1 MKLNLLVFSTLLLII
16 SATQLQLDPSY
27 SFLSLS
33 EDSLSSALSSLD
45 SWIQW
50 KNSYSR
56 FDRHLHEIPNK
67 LVPETEGYQE
77 GIIMQSWWAMILV
90 LIEILG
96 LSGFLVLHFKEDDQ
110 EDQGI
115 AKVPRDIRY
124 TPGTL
129 TLVSFVLFFTGG
141 LTLLIADG
149 SIRELTEKAVE
160 ITAESVMNT
169 SKVVSEMKHDLVN
182 MNMVAGI

>member
-1 MKLNLLVFSTLLLII
+1 MKLNLLVFSTLLMII
-16 SATQLQLDPSY
+16 SANQLQLDPSY
-27 SFLSLS
+27 SFLSLA
-33 EDSLSSALSSLD
+33 EDSLSSSLSSLD
-45 SWIQW
+45 SWISW

-67 LVPETEGYQE
+67 LVPETEDYLE

-96 LSGFLVLHFKEDDQ
+96 LSGFLMLHFKETNK
-110 EDQGI
+110 ENEEV
-115 AKVPRDIRY
+115 AKFPRDIRW

-141 LTLLIADG
+141 LALLIADG
-149 SIRELTEKAVE
+149 SIREMTEKAVE

-182 MNMVAGI
+182 MNMVGGM

>member
-16 SATQLQLDPSY
+16 SASQLQLDPSY

-33 EDSLSSALSSLD
+33 QDSLPAGRSTLD

-56 FDRHLHEIPNK
+56 FDRLLHEIPNK
-67 LVPETEGYQE
+67 LVPETEDYQE

-96 LSGFLVLHFKEDDQ
+96 LSGFLVIHFKETDKDS
-110 EDQGI
+110 EEVP
-115 AKVPRDIRY
+115 KFPRDIRW

-182 MNMVAGI
+182 MNMVGGM